1 MRSSS
6 LTFTLFFVLA
16 ACGSDKNGNLDDF
29 TACGEYETT
38 FTTSDS
44 VMVTL
49 SGADLASEIQGL
61 CDSAVIADPNRC
73 EALQAAANMAGDIE
87 VSVAVAK
94 LENAASRTVDVDFDN
109 AYCRIN

>member
-1 MRSSS
+1 
-6 LTFTLFFVLA
+6 
-16 ACGSDKNGNLDDF
+16 
-29 TACGEYETT
+29 CGEYETT